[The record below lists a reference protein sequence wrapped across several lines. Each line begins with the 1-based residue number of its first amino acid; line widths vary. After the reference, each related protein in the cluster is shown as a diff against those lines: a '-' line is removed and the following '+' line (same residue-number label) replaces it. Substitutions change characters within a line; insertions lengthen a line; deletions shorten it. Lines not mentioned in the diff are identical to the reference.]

1 MSRFKEIA
9 THWRTILLTI
19 ALILAIVSINPNPW
33 QEGVAIRHV
42 DSNSSAEAA
51 GITSPD
57 ASISPRSREV
67 ITAVNNIP
75 IENVSQYYSIV
86 ESLPPNETV
95 LVNTDRDSYLLET
108 QYAYNVTRTGEN
120 ITRNVTEQVF
130 NATLNETQNV
140 TNTVTEPEVLRTR
153 LNESAG
159 LGITVFEAP
168 TSNIRKGLDLTGGTR
183 VILQPTE
190 SVSEDDMDILLE
202 NIQQRLN
209 VFGLSDVIVRSSTD
223 LQGNQFIIVE
233 IAGATEE
240 EVSELI
246 SRQGQFEAR
255 INGTTVFR
263 GGDDITYVCRS
274 ADCSGI
280 DPRNGCQQAN
290 GRWSCGFY
298 FQINLAPEAA
308 ERQAG
313 VTRNLSVVSGPG
325 GGYLSSPLELYLDGQ
340 QVDQLQISASL
351 QGRPTTDISITG
363 GGNGTTRQKATEAA
377 LDDMKRL
384 QTVLITG
391 SLPVQL
397 DIVRVDT
404 ISPILGQQFLNNAL
418 LIGAVA
424 ILAVALVVFLRY
436 RSFVVSAPMVVAMLS
451 EAVLIL
457 GVAALIGWN
466 LDLAAIAGIIIAVG
480 TGVDDQ
486 IVIADETLGSGASA
500 RQTWKSRMKNAFFI
514 IFAAYFTLVVAML
527 PLWFAGA
534 GMLRGFAI
542 TTILGVSVGVFI
554 TRPAYAVFVEKLSQ
568 D

>member
-1 MSRFKEIA
+1 
-9 THWRTILLTI
+9 
-19 ALILAIVSINPNPW
+19 
-33 QEGVAIRHV
+33 
-42 DSNSSAEAA
+42 
-51 GITSPD
+51 
-57 ASISPRSREV
+57 
-67 ITAVNNIP
+67 
-75 IENVSQYYSIV
+75 
-86 ESLPPNETV
+86 
-95 LVNTDRDSYLLET
+95 
-108 QYAYNVTRTGEN
+108 
-120 ITRNVTEQVF
+120 
-130 NATLNETQNV
+130 
-140 TNTVTEPEVLRTR
+140 
-153 LNESAG
+153 
-159 LGITVFEAP
+159 
-168 TSNIRKGLDLTGGTR
+168 
-183 VILQPTE
+183 
-190 SVSEDDMDILLE
+190 
-202 NIQQRLN
+202 
-209 VFGLSDVIVRSSTD
+209 
-223 LQGNQFIIVE
+223 
-233 IAGATEE
+233 
-240 EVSELI
+240 
-246 SRQGQFEAR
+246 
-255 INGTTVFR
+255 
-263 GGDDITYVCRS
+263 
-274 ADCSGI
+274 
-280 DPRNGCQQAN
+280 
-290 GRWSCGFY
+290 
-298 FQINLAPEAA
+298 
-308 ERQAG
+308 
-313 VTRNLSVVSGPG
+313 
-325 GGYLSSPLELYLDGQ
+325 
-340 QVDQLQISASL
+340 
-351 QGRPTTDISITG
+351 
-363 GGNGTTRQKATEAA
+363 
-377 LDDMKRL
+377 MKRL